1 MNPEAVLN
9 RGYAIVQKSDGHAV
23 KSPQELL
30 NQERVLL
37 RLAEGVTEAVID
49 HPQGHSPN
57 CPSDSRQPNHGLTEI
72 GFCEHTNQTTV

>member
-49 HPQGHSPN
+49 HPQGRSRN
-57 CPSDSRQPNHGLTEI
+57 CPSESRQPNHGLTI
-72 GFCEHTNQTTV
+72 GFRA